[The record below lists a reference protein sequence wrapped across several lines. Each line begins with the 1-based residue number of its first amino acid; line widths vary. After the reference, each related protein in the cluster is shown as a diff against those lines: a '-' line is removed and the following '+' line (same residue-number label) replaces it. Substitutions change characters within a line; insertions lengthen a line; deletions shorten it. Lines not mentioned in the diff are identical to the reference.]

1 MKRVTISGQLLSET
15 LGISE
20 RYLREL
26 ANDGIVEKIEKNKYD
41 LLESVK
47 RYLKSTEKI
56 LGNNR
61 DEENEINNKNLADI
75 LGVADRTLRELAQR
89 QVVMKKEKG
98 VYLFKESVESY
109 IRYLK
114 NKNDKNQETVS
125 EELRKKQADRELSEI
140 KLEEK
145 KGNLHEVA
153 VVKIFVENML
163 ISFKQKMRAIP
174 TKLAPVLAVEKDK
187 NKIEALIKKIIDD
200 ALREMSKYEVKE

>member
-47 RYLKSTEKI
+47 RYVKSTEKI

-61 DEENEINNKNLADI
+61 DEKNEINNKNLADI

-114 NKNDKNQETVS
+114 NKSDKNQETIS

-153 VVKIFVENML
+153 VVKKFVENML
-163 ISFKQKMRAIP
+163 VAFKQKARAIP
-174 TKLAPVLAVEKDK
+174 TKLAPILAVEKDK

-200 ALREMSKYEVKE
+200 ALREMSGYEVKE

>member
-47 RYLKSTEKI
+47 RYVKSTEKI

-114 NKNDKNQETVS
+114 SKNDKNQVTIS

-153 VVKIFVENML
+153 VVKKFVENML
-163 ISFKQKMRAIP
+163 VAFKQKARAIP
-174 TKLAPVLAVEKDK
+174 TKLAPLLAVEKDK

-200 ALREMSKYEVKE
+200 ALREMSGYEVKE

>member
-26 ANDGIVEKIEKNKYD
+26 ANDGIVEKVEKNKYD

-47 RYLKSTEKI
+47 RYVKSTEKM
-56 LGNNR
+56 LGHNR
-61 DEENEINNKNLADI
+61 DDENEINNKNLADI

-153 VVKIFVENML
+153 VVKKFVENML
-163 ISFKQKMRAIP
+163 VAFKQKARAIP
-174 TKLAPVLAVEKDK
+174 TKLAPLLAVEKDK

-200 ALREMSKYEVKE
+200 ALREMSGYEVKE